1 MTKLSF
7 WFGACMALI
16 LMCGLAIYW
25 WPRQQTIDITASAA
39 EVPTASRPLATLPP
53 TPTAT
58 PAELRFPSGSRIGS
72 VSVAGL
78 TEAEARRQI
87 RETYAPQLAPLT
99 LSGPAG
105 STILSAED
113 IGLALPLE
121 ATIAEALRLSE
132 GSDAPVSL
140 PLSPTYDLDRLR
152 EAVDQQAAALALSP
166 TVGLDKKAWTF
177 VLTPGLALDTDE
189 TLARITTALEL
200 DSASRRVMLVT
211 TPVTSGLAATPDQLY
226 DALAAR
232 EKKWGGIIGVAF
244 TDLTTGES
252 LSYHGD
258 TVFSGMSVIKIGIL
272 LQAYIS
278 RGTFTAGQREAIDM
292 MIIKSDNDSSN
303 ELLAM
308 IGDGDGLDGAQI
320 MNRTLRDVVGL
331 DYTAQEIPFE
341 SADYLIKE
349 RGLEITRHGRE
360 GEPPYTD
367 ADEYVRATPNELVR
381 LVVAI
386 VRCSEGDGPLLEM
399 DETELTAERCAEM
412 LTVLA
417 RNEDTNKIVAGVPA
431 GTFVAHKSG
440 WIDDAR
446 ADAGYVRPAKGN
458 PYAISMWMWDVDY
471 IPTEVSDPFLASVSR
486 LVYTAQHPVLV
497 GK

>member
-1 MTKLSF
+1 
-7 WFGACMALI
+7 MALI

-25 WPRQQTIDITASAA
+25 WPRQQSTNIAASAA
-39 EVPTASRPLATLPP
+39 EVPTSSRPLATLPP
-53 TPTAT
+53 TPTAI
-58 PAELRFPSGSRIGS
+58 PAEPRFPSGSRIGS
-72 VSVAGL
+72 VSIAGL
-78 TEAEARRQI
+78 TEAEARRQL
-87 RETYAPQLAPLT
+87 RETYAQQLAPLT

-105 STILSAED
+105 TTILSAED

-121 ATIAEALRLSE
+121 ATVAEALRLSE

-140 PLSPTYDLDRLR
+140 PLSPTYDLARLR

-166 TVGLDKKAWTF
+166 TVGLDKKTWTF

-200 DSASRRVMLVT
+200 DPGSRRVVLAT
-211 TPVTSGLAATPDQLY
+211 IPITSGLTATYDQLY
-226 DALAAR
+226 AALEAR

-244 TDLTTGES
+244 TDLVTGES

-258 TVFSGMSVIKIGIL
+258 TVFSGMSVIKMGIL
-272 LQAYIS
+272 LQSYIS
-278 RGTFTAGQREAIDM
+278 RATFTAGQREAIDL

-308 IGDGDGLDGAQI
+308 IGDGDGLDGAQM
-320 MNRTLRDVVGL
+320 MNQTLRDVLGL
-331 DYTAQEIPFE
+331 NYTAQELPFE

-367 ADEYVRATPNELVR
+367 ADEYVRATPNDLVR
-381 LVVAI
+381 LVTAI

-399 DETELTAERCAEM
+399 DETELTAARCAEM

-446 ADAGYVRPAKGN
+446 ADAGYVRPAEGN

-486 LVYTAQHPVLV
+486 LVYTAQHPVLA